1 MSHCTNSNMLCA
13 FLFCQCVFNKNP
25 CVHAYDCI
33 FLVCGVCVFAHSLW
47 GLGPSINITEGKT
60 SLPLVRLPLMCCD
73 AVQIRAYFFICIF
86 SCFLHMNMHEDFLLY
101 LCFCACIWIIKFLL
115 VHLCCH
121 ACLCVRPLNSLNVNQ
136 RSFPLWWSWYV
147 TNGHPSKLE
156 TFGLSASEERVVFVY
171 FSFPCVIVAC
181 NMLLYLSMFDFS
193 SDCVR
198 ADFSGSGNISQ
209 GFCLMLCTT
218 ALWGWCFAQA
228 DRHSSCFGLVFGPFY
243 ALLLPIAVYCVCVC
257 LCLSFGFVW
266 CLQ

>member
-1 MSHCTNSNMLCA
+1 MCLQQKSMCSCIWLYFPGVWSLCVCTLSLGTWSLYKYHWREDFPSPGQTSTNVLWCRSNT
-13 FLFCQCVFNKNP
+13 
-25 CVHAYDCI
+25 CI
-33 FLVCGVCVFAHSLW
+33 FLYMYFLVFLAYEYAW
-47 GLGPSINITEGKT
+47 G
-60 SLPLVRLPLMCCD
+60 
-73 AVQIRAYFFICIF
+73 F
-86 SCFLHMNMHEDFLLY
+86 FLLY